1 MKTFGVVVLTLIL
14 MVQAASIAKSK
25 DAKEAQKDKK
35 ADSNIQANTPVK
47 GDEVF
52 RPRAKKVYLQRP
64 WHQYSGQPRWSNKP
78 AGFKD
83 KKAAVKEKG
92 VDKGVKSVQS
102 NGPQL
107 GKAGQSSHK
116 WVKKR
121 RKLFSTRSLL
131 TCAFLMATL

>member
-1 MKTFGVVVLTLIL
+1 MKTFGIGVLAFIL
-14 MVQAASIAKSK
+14 MVQAASA
-25 DAKEAQKDKK
+25 AEAEGDKRTDK
-35 ADSNIQANTPVK
+35 GTNADSKVRAGTEVK

-92 VDKGVKSVQS
+92 VDNGVV
-102 NGPQL
+102 
-107 GKAGQSSHK
+107 
-116 WVKKR
+116 
-121 RKLFSTRSLL
+121 
-131 TCAFLMATL
+131 